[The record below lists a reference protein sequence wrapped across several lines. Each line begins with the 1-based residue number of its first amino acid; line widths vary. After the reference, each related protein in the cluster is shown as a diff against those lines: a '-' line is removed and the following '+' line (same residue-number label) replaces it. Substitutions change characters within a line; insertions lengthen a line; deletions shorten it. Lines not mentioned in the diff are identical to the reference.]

1 MNFECGFLG
10 NPMEGV
16 EHLTLTNL
24 LPCGLGK
31 KKKSKQNEK
40 KKINSNNKKKKLVRT
55 LRLRILMYF

>member
-24 LPCGLGK
+24 PCGLGK

-40 KKINSNNKKKKLVRT
+40 KKSTATIKKKLVRT

>member
-40 KKINSNNKKKKLVRT
+40 KKNQQQQ
-55 LRLRILMYF
+55 

>member
-31 KKKSKQNEK
+31 KKNQNK
-40 KKINSNNKKKKLVRT
+40 MKKKKST
-55 LRLRILMYF
+55 ATIKKKN